1 MVEIQCHA
9 PRKRNRS
16 RLSLSDSIERSRL
29 REIAKEKQR
38 RHEDDSVNLG
48 EKDVIL
54 IMVSKRRPLFMGIG
68 AMKRVKNEKGSKYER
83 KINILRSRNPPCK

>member
-1 MVEIQCHA
+1 M
-9 PRKRNRS
+9 
-16 RLSLSDSIERSRL
+16 SRL

-54 IMVSKRRPLFMGIG
+54 IMVTKGDPSSCGD
-68 AMKRVKNEKGSKYER
+68 MKRVKNEKGSKYER
-83 KINILRSRNPPCK
+83 KINVLRSRNPLCK